1 MRLSRFIISCL
12 LFCAPAAQS
21 QTVDST
27 QDAFAVSQGAAVPPY
42 VVPVLRLVSKTH
54 VEPTTGLVLSGSGLV
69 LVPAGFASS
78 GDEVVVLDGGTD
90 IVSNGRPARIERNFP
105 MDGLQVLSVYG
116 LKRPGAPFAESAPA
130 DGDPVSLVAF
140 PPAEQ
145 IAEGAQPL
153 DQAATLTVF
162 GSTADPA
169 VSSESP
175 LPNVTGPLL
184 DSCGNVVA
192 LSIAND
198 VQTMETSP
206 GTRYKW
212 RSTLLGIIETLG
224 LEPAPTACVAREQTE
239 PEETPAEP
247 EPEPEPGPVSDPVVI
262 KPLGPDPEA
271 DETEK
276 TTAENTTEEAVEEQP
291 DILPP
296 LETDAA
302 TEPGSADAATPPTP
316 EKTGGT
322 GGWAWLLLGALLVA
336 AGFGLRRYQRML
348 AGQRQA
354 GDSQAAE
361 PPPESTDPAESPFD
375 APAADTRIVI
385 EGSTASGQPVAAE
398 CLTPGQA
405 VNIVIGRGTVDLR
418 IDSAAVS
425 RRHAALN
432 GTIDELTITDLGS
445 NNGTSIN
452 GVPCLEGEIMY
463 LEPGDTVTLG
473 DTRFTVEITAAGEDE

>member
-162 GSTADPA
+162 G
-169 VSSESP
+169 
-175 LPNVTGPLL
+175 

-224 LEPAPTACVAREQTE
+224 LEPAPTACVAKEQTE

-276 TTAENTTEEAVEEQP
+276 AAAENTTEEAVEEQP

-354 GDSQAAE
+354 GDSQAGE

-385 EGSTASGQPVAAE
+385 EGCTASGQPVAAE

>member
-1 MRLSRFIISCL
+1 MRFSRFIFSCL
-12 LFCAPAAQS
+12 LFCAPAAHG

-27 QDAFAVSQGAAVPPY
+27 QEAFAVSQGAAVPPY

-69 LVPAGFASS
+69 LVPAGFASA
-78 GDEVVVLDGGTD
+78 GDEIVVLDGGTD

-105 MDGLQVLSVYG
+105 MDGLQLLSVYG
-116 LKRPGAPFAESAPA
+116 LKRPGAPFADSAPA

-153 DQAATLTVF
+153 DEAATLTVF
-162 GSTADPA
+162 GSSADPA
-169 VSSESP
+169 VAGETP

-184 DSCGNVVA
+184 DRCGNVVA

-224 LEPAPTACVAREQTE
+224 LEPAPTACVAHEAAEQE
-239 PEETPAEP
+239 QPPPEP
-247 EPEPEPGPVSDPVVI
+247 EPEPEPVVI
-262 KPLGPDPEA
+262 KPLGPKPEA
-271 DETEK
+271 DDTEK
-276 TTAENTTEEAVEEQP
+276 TADEDRPEETVEKQP
-291 DILPP
+291 EVLPP

-302 TEPGSADAATPPTP
+302 TEPKNTGAETPAPV
-316 EKTGGT
+316 EKSGGP
-322 GGWAWLLLGALLVA
+322 GGWAWLFLGAILVA
-336 AGFGLRRYQRML
+336 AGFGLRRYRRML
-348 AGQRQA
+348 ARQRQA
-354 GDSQAAE
+354 GETQGEESFFESAE
-361 PPPESTDPAESPFD
+361 NEETLPD

-385 EGSTASGQPVAAE
+385 KGSIADGRPFEAE
-398 CLTPGQA
+398 CLTPGRA
-405 VNIVIGRGTVDLR
+405 VNIIIGRGTVDLR

-432 GTIDELTITDLGS
+432 GTIGELTITDLGS

-473 DTRFTVEITAAGEDE
+473 DARFSVEITAAGEDE

>member
-1 MRLSRFIISCL
+1 MRFSRFIFLCL
-12 LFCAPAAQS
+12 LLCAPAAHG

-69 LVPAGFASS
+69 LVPAGFASA

-153 DQAATLTVF
+153 DEAATLTVF
-162 GSTADPA
+162 SSSADPA
-169 VSSESP
+169 VSGETP

-212 RSTLLGIIETLG
+212 RVTLLGIIERLG
-224 LEPAPTACVAREQTE
+224 LRPAPTACVAKEAVK
-239 PEETPAEP
+239 PEEPTAEPGP
-247 EPEPEPGPVSDPVVI
+247 EPEPVVI
-262 KPLGPDPEA
+262 EPLGPEPEA
-271 DETEK
+271 DETKE
-276 TTAENTTEEAVEEQP
+276 AAAVEVPEETFEEQP
-291 DILPP
+291 EVLPP
-296 LETDAA
+296 LEMDMAP
-302 TEPGSADAATPPTP
+302 EPEEADAAEPAPSNQS
-316 EKTGGT
+316 GGP
-322 GGWAWLLLGALLVA
+322 GGWAWLLFGAILVA
-336 AGFGLRRYQRML
+336 AGVGLRRYLRTL
-348 AGQRQA
+348 ANRRQA
-354 GDSQAAE
+354 EDSQSDE
-361 PPPESTDPAESPFD
+361 PPSAAPGLEESPPG
-375 APAADTRIVI
+375 ASEADTRIVI
-385 EGSTASGQPVAAE
+385 QGRTASGRPFKAD
-398 CLTPGQA
+398 CLTPGRA
-405 VNIVIGRGTVDLR
+405 INIVIGRGTVDLR

-432 GTIDELTITDLGS
+432 GTVNELTLTDLGS

-463 LEPGDTVTLG
+463 LTPGDTVTLG
-473 DTRFTVEITAAGEDE
+473 DARFTVQLMAAGEDE